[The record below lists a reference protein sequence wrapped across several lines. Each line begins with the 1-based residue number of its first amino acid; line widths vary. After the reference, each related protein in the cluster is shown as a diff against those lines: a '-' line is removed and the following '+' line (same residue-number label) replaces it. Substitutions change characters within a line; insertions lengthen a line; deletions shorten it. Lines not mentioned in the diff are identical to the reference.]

1 MEPRSAPASRGAL
14 HVHLLQRTATELA
27 AALDVAGAVSAVLR
41 SAHAVLGTSSC
52 GVSVHDPDSDLL
64 LPQLPDAVDG
74 ADPYGP
80 GHPVPLDSSTPSA
93 EAART
98 ARPVLIRS
106 VEELRTRFDGGL
118 NDLVVATGEL
128 SWAMVPMLA
137 RGRLVGVLR
146 FGFDRPG
153 SLDELELEFA
163 TALAGQCALAVERAE
178 LLDTARDAV
187 QAAARSEQ
195 RYRTLAEAGSLDVF
209 TAEPGVGLTSD
220 LPGWRALTRR
230 DGPVMPVGWR
240 DDVHPDDLPAVIET
254 WNRAAVEGTRLAYTL
269 RLRTPD
275 GWRWISTS
283 AVPVRAEGAGSD
295 APVQEWIG
303 SAVDVTERVR
313 GERRTRTLQALT
325 SALASV
331 HTHDDVVAAVLAA
344 AVDGADA
351 VRAALTVLPEDPG
364 GHEVP
369 LHTWQRDAGRQPL
382 DAMPWSGAQHLE
394 VVAALEVSGG
404 AFLTEQYVADDRS
417 HWAPEAFADAVAR
430 GEVAWALLPLCS
442 RPRQVGV
449 LLLSFDEPQPED
461 AAEREFLAAFAR
473 QAATA
478 LERQLLSDAERST
491 ASILQEALQP
501 GPLPAVDW
509 LQAHRRT
516 ATSVGSEVGGDW
528 AEIIAL
534 DDDLVAVVLGDVMG
548 RGARA
553 ATAMGEVRTQ
563 VRTLALI
570 DPRPSAVLR
579 GLDQCFAVSGTDD
592 LVTLFYG
599 LLSADGHL
607 RAASAGHL
615 PPLVADAAGSRY
627 LDVPPGVPL
636 GVAGDERAD
645 VLDVHLQDGTVF
657 CVFSDGLVETRTRGL
672 TEGLDAALAVLGDAA
687 GRCEAGRPG
696 AQDTAAAVA
705 DELMTELG
713 RGVEVDD
720 DVTVLVLRL
729 LGAER

>member
-1 MEPRSAPASRGAL
+1 MDPRSAPAPPGAV

-27 AALDVAGAVSAVLR
+27 AALDVAGAVTAVLR

-106 VEELRTRFDGGL
+106 VQELRTRFDGGL

-153 SLDELELEFA
+153 SLDHLELEFA
-163 TALAGQCALAVERAE
+163 TALAGQCALAVERAR

-209 TAEPGVGLTSD
+209 TAEPGIGLTSD
-220 LPGWRALTRR
+220 LPGWRALTGR
-230 DGPVMPVGWR
+230 DGPVMPTGWR
-240 DDVHPDDLPAVIET
+240 QDVHPDDLPDVVDR
-254 WNRAAVEGTRLAYTL
+254 WNRAAAEGTRVGYTL
-269 RLRTPD
+269 RLRTPG

-283 AVPVRAEGAGSD
+283 AVPVRSEAAGPHG
-295 APVQEWIG
+295 PVEEWIG

-344 AVDGADA
+344 AVDGAAA
-351 VRAALTVLPEDPG
+351 VRAAVTVLPEDPG
-364 GHEVP
+364 GEGVP
-369 LHTWQRDAGRQPL
+369 LHSWQRGGGRQPL
-382 DAMPWSGAQHLE
+382 SALPWSAAQHHD
-394 VVAALEVSGG
+394 VVAALEASGG
-404 AFLTEQYVADDRS
+404 AFLTKDYVADDRA
-417 HWAPEAFADAVAR
+417 HWAPEVFADAVER

-449 LLLSFDEPQPED
+449 LLLSFDEPQSDD

-528 AEIIAL
+528 AEVIAL

-563 VRTLALI
+563 VRTLAPI
-570 DPRPSAVLR
+570 DPRPSSVPP
-579 GLDQCFAVSGTDD
+579 GLDQCFAVSATDD

-599 LLSADGHL
+599 LLSADGRL
-607 RAASAGHL
+607 LAASAGHL
-615 PPLVADAAGSRY
+615 PPLVADGAGSRY

-636 GVAGDERAD
+636 GVAGDERGD
-645 VLDVHLQDGTVF
+645 VLEVRLDPGAVLA
-657 CVFSDGLVETRTRGL
+657 VFSDGLVETRTRGL
-672 TEGLDAALAVLGDAA
+672 TEGLDAALGVF
-687 GRCEAGRPG
+687 G
-696 AQDTAAAVA
+696 ASADRAAAEVA
-705 DELMTELG
+705 GELMTELG

-729 LGAER
+729 LGAERPPGRP